1 MHKFVANVF
10 QKKLNAARPQ
20 VALPIEIALHVAV
33 DRADKAVLSNVKLA
47 LVNQQRI
54 VNVLLDYA
62 GVALR
67 YELLDKCFN
76 FV

>member
-10 QKKLNAARPQ
+10 HRKLNAARPQ

-33 DRADKAVLSNVKLA
+33 DRADKAVLANVKLA

-54 VNVLLDYA
+54 VNILLDYA

-67 YELLDKCFN
+67 YELLN
-76 FV
+76 

>member
-10 QKKLNAARPQ
+10 HRKLNAARPQ

-33 DRADKAVLSNVKLA
+33 DRADKAVLANVKLA
-47 LVNQQRI
+47 PVNQQRI
-54 VNVLLDYA
+54 VNVLLDYT

-67 YELLDKCFN
+67 YKLLD
-76 FV
+76 